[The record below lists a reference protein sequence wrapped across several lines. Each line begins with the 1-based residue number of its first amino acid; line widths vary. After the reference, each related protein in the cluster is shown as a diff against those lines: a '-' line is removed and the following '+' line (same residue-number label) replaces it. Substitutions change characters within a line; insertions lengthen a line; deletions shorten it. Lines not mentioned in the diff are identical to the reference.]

1 MLSIR
6 KLQKCAKEPKLHE
19 VKTCIKP
26 QKGGSKSS
34 QGTGGS
40 SVAKFCFAGYEISQ
54 PAKFTGCEF
63 SQPCKI
69 SIDLFFSLVFLVLVS
84 SGSIMNLQIRLG
96 FIVFESD

>member
-19 VKTCIKP
+19 GKTCIKP

-40 SVAKFCFAGYEISQ
+40 SVAKFRNLRKFYKNSQ
-54 PAKFTGCEF
+54 PAKFAGYEF

-69 SIDLFFSLVFLVLVS
+69 STELLLFRIFAP
-84 SGSIMNLQIRLG
+84 NLL
-96 FIVFESD
+96 